1 MQEERI
7 FFLKNAI
14 LENPEDPFY
23 RHALAMEYLEKD
35 AQAAE
40 KLLSDILDKFPT
52 YLPSY
57 YMAANLY
64 FNIGKIKDAEKTFEK
79 GIALA
84 IEQQNEKAIR
94 ELKGSY
100 MIIKDETADE

>member
-14 LENPEDPFY
+14 SENPEEAFY
-23 RHALAMEYLEKD
+23 KHALAMEYIETQKNE
-35 AQAAE
+35 AE
-40 KLLSDILDKFPT
+40 KLLTAVLEKHPE

-57 YMAANLY
+57 YLAANLY
-64 FNIGKIKDAEKTFEK
+64 FNLGKIQEAERTFEK

-84 IEQQNEKAIR
+84 LEQKNEKAIR

-100 MIIKDETADE
+100 MMFKDETADE